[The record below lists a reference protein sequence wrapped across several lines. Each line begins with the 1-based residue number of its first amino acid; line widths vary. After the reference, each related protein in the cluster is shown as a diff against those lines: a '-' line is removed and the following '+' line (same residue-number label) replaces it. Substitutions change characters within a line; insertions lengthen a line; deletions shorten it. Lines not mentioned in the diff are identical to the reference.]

1 MLSVMLSFFSSN
13 VSPIHRI
20 GLALLDK
27 TAPNFSA
34 IISLFSLYMTLLS
47 EWPTIH
53 ECISIELIDVDP
65 V

>member
-1 MLSVMLSFFSSN
+1 MLSVRLSFFSCN

-20 GLALLDK
+20 GSTLLDK
-27 TAPNFSA
+27 TAPNLPA
-34 IISLFSLYMTLLS
+34 ITSLFSFYIILLS

-53 ECISIELIDVDP
+53 ECISIETIDVDP